1 VIASR
6 PKKLRRFFMTRI
18 PRRALAFSVAF
29 AGALSLAA
37 QDLTVVSKTTIDGK
51 SGTSTQWMSSTKSR
65 TSDGTNDAITE
76 FKTGRLAFVDHKK
89 KEYWETTVEEMA
101 SYFDALMK
109 DVKGNPMF
117 EQMFGGPDT
126 VKVEKLKTSQKVAG
140 YDCDDYEMSMGS
152 ALVFEFCAAKGL
164 KPPPQ
169 YYEGRKYSFASMGPM
184 GTRYM
189 KMFDEMRKVEGYP
202 LTQDM
207 TVDLGVMKQKH
218 VSEAIE
224 VKKGPI
230 DDSVF
235 AIPAGYKKGKSP
247 FKR

>member
-1 VIASR
+1 MTR
-6 PKKLRRFFMTRI
+6 LRRRI
-18 PRRALAFSVAF
+18 LAFSLAF
-29 AGALSLAA
+29 AAALSLAA
-37 QDLTVVSKTTIDGK
+37 QDLTVISKTTIDGK

-65 TSDGTNDAITE
+65 TSDGTNDAIVE
-76 FKTGRLAFVDHKK
+76 FKTGRMVFVDHKK
-89 KEYWETTVEEMA
+89 KQYWETTVEEMA
-101 SYFDALMK
+101 SYMDALMK

-202 LTQDM
+202 LAQVMDVDM
-207 TVDLGVMKQKH
+207 GIMKQRT
-218 VSEAIE
+218 VSEAVE

-230 DDSVF
+230 DESVF
-235 AIPAGYKKGKSP
+235 ATPAGYKKEKSP